1 MGEDKKVGDQ
11 FDANRAVTE
20 ILLDKGIVQT
30 GSGASSSDYI
40 QVSEETGQKIKAE
53 IESGQSFSSDN
64 ADVPEI

>member
-1 MGEDKKVGDQ
+1 MGEDKKVGEQ

-30 GSGASSSDYI
+30 GSGASSSDYL

-53 IESGQSFSSDN
+53 IEGGQIFSYDDN
-64 ADVPEI
+64 DGPVI